1 MLLRFLSLTVAIGI
15 AVSQGA
21 AANPDLNSAEL
32 AVKVQTQ
39 FGHSRDVR
47 AVAFSPDGR
56 LALSGSDD
64 DKLKLWEVAS
74 GREIGTFFGHDL
86 PVRSVAFSPDGK
98 LALSGSDDETLKLW
112 DVVSGREVRS
122 FRAKSR
128 ALMPGGSIA
137 ISYDIAIRMRERAQH
152 AGFRGSIYSVA
163 FSPDGTLAASA
174 SRYDKLILW
183 DVSSGAELKSFFGHD
198 GPVYSAAFSPD
209 GKTVLSGSGDRT
221 LKLWSVVTGR
231 EIRSFAGH
239 SGPVHSVTFSPD
251 GKLALSGSED
261 SSIKLWDIESG
272 RELKSFTGHKGAVQS
287 VKFSPDGR
295 MALSAASDKTVK
307 LWDIASGGEIW
318 SFDGHAG
325 AVNAVAFSPDGIGYC
340 TAGGAARGQAGQAQ
354 DTRRIAKTSRSKRE
368 YVLMISSPLCGF
380 LKPENKWNSGAA
392 RGLDPPRPRQRN
404 VWEFMRAE
412 PPSPAARP

>member
-1 MLLRFLSLTVAIGI
+1 MLSRFLSLTVAIGI
-15 AVSQGA
+15 AVSQ
-21 AANPDLNSAEL
+21 AANANSNSAEL

-39 FGHSRDVR
+39 FGHSQDVR

-86 PVRSVAFSPDGK
+86 PVRSVAFSPDGT

-163 FSPDGTLAASA
+163 FSPDGTLAVSA

-183 DVSSGAELKSFFGHD
+183 DVSSGAELKTFFGHD

-209 GKTVLSGSGDRT
+209 GKTVLSGSGDSTIETMGCRHRARDQ
-221 LKLWSVVTGR
+221 KLC
-231 EIRSFAGH
+231 RSFRSRPFG
-239 SGPVHSVTFSPD
+239 D
-251 GKLALSGSED
+251 ILSR
-261 SSIKLWDIESG
+261 
-272 RELKSFTGHKGAVQS
+272 RETGAVWKRRQQH
-287 VKFSPDGR
+287 K
-295 MALSAASDKTVK
+295 AL
-307 LWDIASGGEIW
+307 
-318 SFDGHAG
+318 GH
-325 AVNAVAFSPDGIGYC
+325 
-340 TAGGAARGQAGQAQ
+340 
-354 DTRRIAKTSRSKRE
+354 
-368 YVLMISSPLCGF
+368 
-380 LKPENKWNSGAA
+380 
-392 RGLDPPRPRQRN
+392 
-404 VWEFMRAE
+404 
-412 PPSPAARP
+412 